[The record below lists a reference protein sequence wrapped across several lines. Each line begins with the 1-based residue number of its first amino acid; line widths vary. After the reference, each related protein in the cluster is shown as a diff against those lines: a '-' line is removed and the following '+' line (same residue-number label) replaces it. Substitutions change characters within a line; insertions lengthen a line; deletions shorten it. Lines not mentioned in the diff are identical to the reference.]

1 MCHGDTTLTT
11 FGWAEQARPM
21 LNTRPISHVCVDW
34 EKMMDSVRSR
44 IVSREEVAGLVNP
57 RLHETL

>member
-1 MCHGDTTLTT
+1 MCHGDTTLMT

-34 EKMMDSVRSR
+34 EEMMDSVRSR

-57 RLHETL
+57 

>member
-21 LNTRPISHVCVDW
+21 LNTRPVRHVCVDW
-34 EKMMDSVRSR
+34 ERMMESVQSR
-44 IVSREEVAGLVNP
+44 IISREEVARLVNP
-57 RLHETL
+57 KLHEGL